1 MAALQILVLP
11 VKVRILAR
19 QHVGSG
25 ENLLRDVTGFFIV
38 KPLNGPKGQKLL
50 AQGNALGKNMI
61 NKEQVSTFVEEALAD
76 SDLFLVEV
84 KVKPANLIEVY
95 VDADSAVN
103 IDQCVAISR
112 YVESKMDR
120 DVEDFELSVFSWG
133 LSGALKMD
141 RQLKKYV
148 GKDVEVK
155 TKELGKF
162 QGKLVSFD
170 AEKAEIAPAPK
181 KVSKKKQTEETKN
194 LFLDRKTT
202 EIKPAIIF

>member
-1 MAALQILVLP
+1 
-11 VKVRILAR
+11 
-19 QHVGSG
+19 
-25 ENLLRDVTGFFIV
+25 
-38 KPLNGPKGQKLL
+38 
-50 AQGNALGKNMI
+50 MI
-61 NKEQVSTFVEEALAD
+61 NKEQIAALVEEALAD

-84 KVKPANLIEVY
+84 KVKPANVIEVY

-120 DVEDFELSVFSWG
+120 DAEDFELSVFSWG

-141 RQLKKYV
+141 RQLRKYI

-155 TKELGKF
+155 TKELGKL
-162 QGKLVSFD
+162 QGQLMDFNDERVD
-170 AEKAEIAPAPK
+170 VIIAPK
-181 KVSKKKQTEETKN
+181 KASKKKPAEEPRI
-194 LFLDRKTT
+194 LPLDRKTT